1 MKTMDPRKALALGAL
16 LIVTLAAGCA
26 SGWSNGRD
34 TVDGGGRGGGGF
46 GNSYPNL
53 DGSAGSFPHNNVY
66 GSFIPHDAG
75 YGERKSG

>member
-26 SGWSNGRD
+26 SGWPNSRD
-34 TVDGGGRGGGGF
+34 AVDGSGGGGF

-53 DGSAGSFPHNNVY
+53 DGSAGSYPHNNVY
-66 GSFIPHDAG
+66 GSFIPHNAG
-75 YGERKSG
+75 YAERKSG